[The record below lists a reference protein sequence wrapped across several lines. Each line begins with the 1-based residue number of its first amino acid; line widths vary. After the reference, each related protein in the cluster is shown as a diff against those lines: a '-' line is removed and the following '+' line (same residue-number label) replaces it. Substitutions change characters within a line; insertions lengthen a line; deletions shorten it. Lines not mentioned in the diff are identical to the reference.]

1 MDIVKNLNIDLKRK
15 IFNDY
20 FLCIDNCNNF
30 LELQSS
36 DVGQKL
42 EYDKFR
48 NIINKILL
56 SKFSI
61 NYLCENNSYFKL
73 SYLYHFI
80 ENKKRF
86 KLLNYFDSFILTI
99 LMSEYH

>member
-15 IFNDY
+15 IFDDY

-42 EYDKFR
+42 EYDKF
-48 NIINKILL
+48 
-56 SKFSI
+56 
-61 NYLCENNSYFKL
+61 
-73 SYLYHFI
+73 
-80 ENKKRF
+80 
-86 KLLNYFDSFILTI
+86 
-99 LMSEYH
+99 SEFEIRDL